1 MSELSLALFT
11 VLAQTA
17 VGLVLAS
24 SIQDIT
30 APAPIWQTMAALAL
44 ILAALGAAM
53 AHLGS
58 PRNCLNVV
66 RNLKKSWLSR
76 EIVLVNALAAGL
88 ALTLLARLGWLPW
101 NPAVIN
107 AATALIGLAA
117 VYAMSRVYRLT
128 VAPPWNAPAWT
139 IDFYG
144 TALLV
149 GGAAATWSAPSGA
162 FLALAGLVLKLIV
175 LGPILQAAGRR
186 DNYGE
191 AALDDWLGRLEEQ
204 FTLRWLLLIAGA
216 TGLACAL
223 AVDNSWSAG
232 VMIVSAAL
240 VLAAGEL
247 IGRMLFY
254 EAHRRV
260 GL

>member
-17 VGLVLAS
+17 VGLALAS
-24 SIQDIT
+24 SLQDIT
-30 APAPIWQTMAALAL
+30 APAPIWQTLAGLAL
-44 ILAALGAAM
+44 TLTALVAAM

-58 PRNCLNVV
+58 PRNCLNVI
-66 RNLKKSWLSR
+66 RNLRKSWLSR

-88 ALTLLARLGWLPW
+88 ALTLFSRLGWLPW
-101 NPAVIN
+101 TPAVIN
-107 AATALIGLAA
+107 AATSLIGLAA
-117 VYAMSRVYRLT
+117 VYAMSRVYRLA
-128 VAPPWNAPAWT
+128 VVPPWDDQAWT

-149 GGAAATWSAPSGA
+149 GGAAATWSSPSGA
-162 FLALAGLVLKLIV
+162 FLALAGLVLKLIS
-175 LGPILQAAGRR
+175 LAPILRAAGQR

-191 AALDDWLGRLEEQ
+191 AALDAWLGRLEDQ

-223 AVDNSWSAG
+223 AVENPWPAG
-232 VMIVSAAL
+232 IMIVSATV

-254 EAHRRV
+254 EGHRRV
-260 GL
+260 GM